1 MASSGATD
9 LEAARSALQQARQS
23 LSSLEEQPSQ
33 PLWWSTTNAMTISS
47 AVLAYSLVVLL
58 LATFLIK
65 GGKSAESVLRFFGT
79 ILIITT
85 SVFLV
90 VAGYSSNQIAPVT
103 GLLGTL
109 AGYLLGKG
117 QSAGPRDDGPGNGG

>member
-1 MASSGATD
+1 VVD
-9 LEAARSALQQARQS
+9 HQRDDDQLRRAR
-23 LSSLEEQPSQ
+23 
-33 PLWWSTTNAMTISS
+33 
-47 AVLAYSLVVLL
+47 
-58 LATFLIK
+58 
-65 GGKSAESVLRFFGT
+65 FGT

-117 QSAGPRDDGPGNGG
+117 AAW

>member
-1 MASSGATD
+1 MATSGATD
-9 LEAARSALQQARQS
+9 LEAARSALQQARQD
-23 LSSLEEQPSQ
+23 LRTLEEQPSQ